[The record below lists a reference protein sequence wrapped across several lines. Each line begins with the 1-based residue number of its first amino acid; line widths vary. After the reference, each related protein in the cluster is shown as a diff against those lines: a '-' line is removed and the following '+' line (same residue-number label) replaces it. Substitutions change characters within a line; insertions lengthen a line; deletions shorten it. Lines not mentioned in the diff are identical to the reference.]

1 MNEVFIIG
9 KIISDID
16 FKFII
21 NSKTKKSIARFTIK
35 TKTEQKIFIRA
46 YNDLADFVYSRFK
59 ESDNIFV
66 YGRLS
71 GDYVIVKVINL
82 LWFFYYLFIYL
93 FIYLLKNEILY
104 VLS

>member
-35 TKTEQKIFIRA
+35 TKTNQEICIRA
-46 YNDLADFVYSRFK
+46 YNDLADYTYSRFK
-59 ESDNIFV
+59 QNDNIFV
-66 YGRLS
+66 YGRLD
-71 GDYVIVKVINL
+71 GDYVILKNINL
-82 LWFFYYLFIYL
+82 L
-93 FIYLLKNEILY
+93 
-104 VLS
+104 